1 MNLDLPENLDA
12 FVKAQVR
19 GGRFAS
25 EQDVMAEA
33 VRTLKSRLDQ
43 ADTIE
48 AIRQGI
54 ADVDAGRIQPWDEA
68 LAEIRRDLDLFPGS

>member
-19 GGRFAS
+19 SGRFAS

-43 ADTIE
+43 ADTVE

-54 ADVDAGRIQPWDEA
+54 ADIDAGHTISLEEFREEVRRTHGYA
-68 LAEIRRDLDLFPGS
+68 L

>member
-12 FVKAQVR
+12 FVKAQIR
-19 GGRFAS
+19 SGRFAS

-33 VRTLKSRLDQ
+33 VRTLKSRLNQ
-43 ADTIE
+43 ADTVA

-54 ADVDAGRIQPWDEA
+54 ADVDAGRTRPWEEA
-68 LAEIRRDLDLFPGS
+68 LAEVRRDLNLPAGP